1 MCFFSLGKLD
11 NKLLWRLAEK
21 ELDSKEQFKLGVF
34 LEVETSTIRD
44 IMRDA
49 DATTS
54 TFGILEVWRDN
65 RKNIDSSNAMY
76 DQLCG
81 AYVEVKKADIVDYVR
96 SGECQSVFNFYYIN
110 DTYQLP
116 V

>member
-1 MCFFSLGKLD
+1 
-11 NKLLWRLAEK
+11 
-21 ELDSKEQFKLGVF
+21 
-34 LEVETSTIRD
+34 
-44 IMRDA
+44 MRDA

-54 TFGILEVWRDN
+54 TFGILEVWRNN